1 MPLIPRLGCA
11 TCSRTS
17 PIIHYRIEE
26 LLPWNVTRNYR
37 SQANQQYRKEGGNER
52 LYRSPLCLCP
62 MADPYIL
69 VRSGLLNLNLAPCI
83 AVVGPANAGKTTL
96 LHQLDER
103 LQTRVNAALVL
114 KGNPDGTGRYL
125 FHAPDLREA
134 LKSEVK
140 GKWGDATVERI
151 CEWIGHGRRNLKI
164 ALVDLGGKHTPE
176 NDRILRLCSHYI
188 LVSRLADAEGAASWD
203 TVCSRNGLERIA
215 WMRSVGPGDS
225 QPAFGTDSDGMLG
238 TFRFD
243 ASPGDAINDSVLEP
257 LTNRIAAMVREMASR
272 VGAVIL
278 GGADLGLPCRAPVR
292 PAGQYQRTH
301 FLL

>member
-1 MPLIPRLGCA
+1 M
-11 TCSRTS
+11 
-17 PIIHYRIEE
+17 
-26 LLPWNVTRNYR
+26 
-37 SQANQQYRKEGGNER
+37 
-52 LYRSPLCLCP
+52 
-62 MADPYIL
+62 
-69 VRSGLLNLNLAPCI
+69 NLNLAPCL

-103 LQTRVNAALVL
+103 LQARVNAALIL

-140 GKWGDATVERI
+140 GQWGDATVERI

-203 TVCSRNGLERIA
+203 AVCRRNQLERIA
-215 WMRSVGPGDS
+215 WMRSIAPGA
-225 QPAFGTDSDGMLG
+225 PHPVLGTDGPTSRGSGEIQL
-238 TFRFD
+238 
-243 ASPGDAINDSVLEP
+243 PGATS
-257 LTNRIAAMVREMASR
+257 
-272 VGAVIL
+272 
-278 GGADLGLPCRAPVR
+278 
-292 PAGQYQRTH
+292 H
-301 FLL
+301 FW